1 MKLRQFSKC
10 LLILTAILAV
20 CKCDSDEENVESFV
34 TESESTAQ
42 RCEYLNEEEPPDDLL
57 LYPTNDRIPQDEL
70 FAMRAASRVCLP
82 EPCDNLTAYSGFI
95 PVDDYKISFLFF
107 LLIKATHEPRKKP
120 LLLWLQGGPGKSS
133 LFGQFLEN
141 GPLGINASGGLY
153 YRHHTLVEQFHII
166 YLDQPVGS
174 GFSFDEEEEYP
185 STLEEATTDI
195 MRFLR
200 RFLRLFPEYRGR
212 SFYIAGESYGARSA
226 IAAAQRLLT
235 RYPWE
240 LPLRL
245 EGVMLGVGFIFPL
258 LEIINSTDYLY
269 YAGLLDDH
277 GRHSFAERFNTIQS
291 LVNNSE
297 FGKAAGLLSQTVLNL
312 RASGQQSLFE
322 NLTGFK
328 NHGSIIR
335 PERPAEVGAY
345 MKYANSEEFKKRI
358 HVDPSRDLDS
368 TRMQIAMKL
377 AMGDFFVDQE
387 EILLS
392 VLNTR
397 HVLLYT
403 AQLDA
408 VFPAVNIERCFQ
420 KLKWRGQDMFK
431 RAERHFW
438 HRDNNSSLE
447 LLGYEK
453 RVGAVMFNTV
463 LFGGHYV
470 SLDQSFAISDL
481 YSRFLKFRKTEPSS
495 GSEEASSSAPYDVLV
510 CTEELLRVMS

>member
-1 MKLRQFSKC
+1 MKLRQFSKG
-10 LLILTAILAV
+10 LLILTAILTV
-20 CKCDSDEENVESFV
+20 CKCDSDEENSEYFV
-34 TESESTAQ
+34 AESESATTHCA
-42 RCEYLNEEEPPDDLL
+42 YVDEENSDDDLR

-70 FAMRAASRVCLP
+70 RHMRSASRVCLP

-95 PVDDYKISFLFF
+95 PVDDYDSSFLFF
-107 LLIKATHEPRKKP
+107 LLIKATHEPRQKP

-153 YRHHTLVEQFHII
+153 YRHHTLVQQFHVI

-185 STLEEATTDI
+185 STLEEATTHI

-200 RFLRLFPEYRGR
+200 RFLRLFPEYNGR

-226 IAAAQRLLT
+226 IAAAQRVLT

-269 YAGLLDDH
+269 YAGLLDDN
-277 GRHSFAERFNTIQS
+277 GRRSFAERFNIIQNMVSSRNFS
-291 LVNNSE
+291 L
-297 FGKAAGLLSQTVLNL
+297 AAHILSQTVLNL
-312 RASGQQSLFE
+312 RVGGQQSLFE

-328 NHGSIIR
+328 HHGSIIR
-335 PERPAEVGAY
+335 PERPAEVRAY

-358 HVDPSRDLDS
+358 HVNTSRVLDR
-368 TRMQIAMKL
+368 TRIKIATQL
-377 AMGDFFVDQE
+377 AVGDFFVDLEQT
-387 EILLS
+387 LLS

-420 KLKWRGQDMFK
+420 KLDWRGQGMFK
-431 RAERHFW
+431 NAKRHFW
-438 HRDNNSSLE
+438 HRDDNSSLE

-470 SLDQSFAISDL
+470 SLDQSSAISDL
-481 YSRFLKFRKTEPSS
+481 YGRFLKFRKMEPSN
-495 GSEEASSSAPYDVLV
+495 GSEEASSSAPDDVLI
-510 CTEELLRVMS
+510 CTEEFSRVMS